1 LIELQIG
8 DYMKIVL
15 RRAEQEDKEK
25 VVWVESKSTPN
36 LRYLPKVFEMF
47 ASDGV
52 GEFSVEEVDGE
63 LAACGKYTV
72 LPDDTVWLEALRVIP
87 ERQGLGL
94 GKRLYEH
101 WLELAHAQGVR
112 EMRMYTGV
120 TNVVSSGL
128 AERYGLRLQGTF
140 KGNIRPSTPTIGVI
154 GGFTSV
160 HDSREAS
167 DLLMPLKDDW
177 SSWLVMN
184 RTFYRFSPALCE
196 YLTKLGMVY
205 KDEKTR
211 SVVTLGARFMPEQA
225 LHIGVWGGDA
235 DACIRFAIW
244 KAAERGIP
252 LLSCF
257 HEVTATKVGE
267 ALTSHG
273 FKRDASDYIVKGV
286 SLE

>member
-1 LIELQIG
+1 MEF
-8 DYMKIVL
+8 VL
-15 RRAEQEDKEK
+15 RRAEPEDKEK

-36 LRYLPKVFEMF
+36 LSYLPKVFEMF
-47 ASDGV
+47 TSDMV

-63 LAACGKYTV
+63 LVACGKYTV

-87 ERQGLGL
+87 EKQGLGL

-101 WLELAHAQGVR
+101 WLELARAKGVK

-140 KGNIRPSTPTIGVI
+140 KGNTRPSTLMMGEI
-154 GGFTSV
+154 GGFTRV
-160 HDSREAS
+160 HDPKEAN

-177 SSWLVMN
+177 FGWLVMN

-196 YLTKLGMVY
+196 YMTKLGMVY
-205 KDEKTR
+205 KDKKTR

-244 KAAERGIP
+244 KAAEKGIP

-257 HEVTATKVGE
+257 HDATAIKVGE
-267 ALTSHG
+267 TLANFG
-273 FKRDASDYIVKGV
+273 FKRDASDYIVKGIY
-286 SLE
+286 LE

>member
-1 LIELQIG
+1 
-8 DYMKIVL
+8 MKIVL
-15 RRAEQEDKEK
+15 RRAEPEDKEK

-47 ASDGV
+47 ASDMV

-63 LAACGKYTV
+63 LVACGKYTV

-101 WLELAHAQGVR
+101 WLELARAQGAK
-112 EMRMYTGV
+112 EMKMYTGV

-128 AERYGLRLQGTF
+128 AEKYGLMLQGTF
-140 KGNIRPSTPTIGVI
+140 KGNTRPSTPTMGEV

-160 HDSREAS
+160 HDPREAT

-177 SSWLVMN
+177 LGWLVMN
-184 RTFYRFSPALCE
+184 RTFYRLSPALCE
-196 YLTKLGMVY
+196 YMTKLGMVY

-257 HEVTATKVGE
+257 HHTKATKVGE
-267 ALTSHG
+267 TLVTYD
-273 FKRDASDYIVKGV
+273 FRRDASDYIVRGIY
-286 SLE
+286 LE

>member
-1 LIELQIG
+1 
-8 DYMKIVL
+8 MKIVL
-15 RRAEQEDKEK
+15 RRAEPEDKEK

-36 LRYLPKVFEMF
+36 LRYLLKVFEMF
-47 ASDGV
+47 VSDMV
-52 GEFSVEEVDGE
+52 GEFSVVEVDGE
-63 LAACGKYTV
+63 LVACGKYTV

-94 GKRLYEH
+94 GKRLYER
-101 WLELAHAQGVR
+101 WLELARAQGVK

-140 KGNIRPSTPTIGVI
+140 KGNTRLSTPTMGEI

-160 HDSREAS
+160 QDPREAT
-167 DLLMPLKDDW
+167 DLLMPHKDDW

-184 RTFYRFSPALCE
+184 RTFYRFSPALCK

-205 KDEKTR
+205 KDEKRR
-211 SVVTLGARFMPEQA
+211 SVVVLGARFMPEQA

-244 KAAERGIP
+244 KAAEREIP
-252 LLSCF
+252 LISCF
-257 HEVTATKVGE
+257 HHATATKVGE
-267 ALTSHG
+267 ALAGYG
-273 FKRDASDYIVKGV
+273 FKRDASDYIVKGIY
-286 SLE
+286 LEKHE